1 MFMPAVCRTRIYRGS
16 DLPSVIIIARSAA
29 TKQSRSR
36 SARPARDCFAAL
48 AMTPWGMTRFVP
60 TSIDELRD
68 AVAGALAAE
77 EPLELLGG
85 GTKRGLGRPLQTAH
99 TLDLSRL
106 SGIRDYAPSELV
118 LTAGAATPLAEIE
131 LALAEAGQMLAF
143 EPPDWRG
150 FLGVP
155 DEESTGPT
163 LGGVL
168 ACNLSGP
175 RRIKA
180 GAARDHFLGFQ
191 AVSGRAEIFKAGG
204 KVVKNVTGY
213 DLPKLMAGSYG
224 TLAALEEVTVKVLPQ
239 PETVATV
246 LFAGLAPGA
255 AGRLM
260 AAALGSPHEVSGA
273 AYLPAG
279 TTMPLTLSIRPGTAA
294 LRVEGPAPSV
304 AFRRDALL
312 REHRESGA
320 ASTLD
325 ASGSL
330 AFWRAIG
337 EVAPLSALGERAVW
351 RISVAPARGAAI
363 GEAVARSLDAV
374 WYLDWGGGLLWL
386 AVAEREDAGGQVIRA
401 AIRGTIRGHDGH
413 GTGHATLVKASP
425 ALRRGAPV
433 FEPQP
438 PPLAALSRSEERR

>member
-1 MFMPAVCRTRIYRGS
+1 M
-16 DLPSVIIIARSAA
+16 
-29 TKQSRSR
+29 SR
-36 SARPARDCFAAL
+36 FAL
-48 AMTPWGMTRFVP
+48 A
-60 TSIDELRD
+60 DLNELRE
-68 AVAGALAAE
+68 AVAEALAVE
-77 EPLELLGG
+77 EPLEIVGG
-85 GTKRGLGRPLQTAH
+85 GSKRDLGRPMQAAH

-131 LALAEAGQMLAF
+131 RVLAENGQMLAF
-143 EPPDWRG
+143 EPPGWCG
-150 FLGVP
+150 LLGV
-155 DEESTGPT
+155 EEASPT

-180 GAARDHFLGFQ
+180 GAARDHFLGFR

-239 PETVATV
+239 AETVATV
-246 LFAGLAPGA
+246 LVSSVLPEA

-260 AAALGSPHEVSGA
+260 SAALGSPHEVSGA
-273 AYLPAG
+273 AYLPPG
-279 TTMPLTLSIRPGTAA
+279 TTLPLALPVRPGTVA

-304 AFRRDALL
+304 AFRRDSLL
-312 REHRESGA
+312 REHKDSGA
-320 ASTLD
+320 SSTL
-325 ASGSL
+325 AESESIAL
-330 AFWRAIG
+330 WRALG
-337 EVAPLSALGERAVW
+337 EVAPLSVLGERAVW
-351 RISVAPARGAAI
+351 RVSIAPARGAAI
-363 GEAVARSLDAV
+363 GAALGRALDAV

-386 AVAEREDAGGQVIRA
+386 AVAEGQNTGAQVIRA
-401 AIRGTIRGHDGH
+401 ALRGNDGQ
-413 GTGHATLVKASP
+413 GSGHATLVKGSP
-425 ALRRGAPV
+425 ALRRAVPV

-438 PPLAALSRSEERR
+438 APLAALSRRVKDAFDPKHILNPGRIVDGS